1 MSLYTLLWKKR
12 RPDNQNNDIFWR
24 VLYRSQAEHDPV
36 CHLSFASREIA
47 EAQAQPRKTL
57 EKQADFQSKMNAAL
71 LHVDDIDVYVECL
84 WEGFKT
90 AIKTVCNETLL
101 RLPEVAPS
109 ELAGL
114 L

>member
-1 MSLYTLLWKKR
+1 
-12 RPDNQNNDIFWR
+12 
-24 VLYRSQAEHDPV
+24 
-36 CHLSFASREIA
+36 
-47 EAQAQPRKTL
+47 
-57 EKQADFQSKMNAAL
+57 MNAAL